1 MNNMT
6 HLGMGKLNPEIN
18 PLNEVKDDLS
28 LPLQERVVNVLK
40 SIYDPEIPVDI
51 YELGLIYLIDTT
63 PAGEVKVNMT
73 LTSPA
78 CPVAGSLPGQ
88 VQDRIAALP
97 GVKSAKVELVW
108 DPPWSQERMSESAK
122 LELGFF

>member
-6 HLGMGKLNPEIN
+6 HLGMGKLNSELN
-18 PLNEVKDDLS
+18 PLNEVNDDPS
-28 LPLQERVVNVLK
+28 LPLQERIVNALK

-63 PAGEVKVNMT
+63 PDGVVKVNMT

-88 VQDRIAALP
+88 VQERIAALP

-108 DPPWSQERMSESAK
+108 DPPWSQDRMSESAK

>member
-1 MNNMT
+1 MNDLA
-6 HLGMGKLNPEIN
+6 HLGMGKLNPELN
-18 PLNEVKDDLS
+18 SLNEVKDDPT
-28 LPLQERVVNVLK
+28 LPLRERVVNVLK

-51 YELGLIYLIDTT
+51 FELGLIYLIDATSEGDVT
-63 PAGEVKVNMT
+63 VNMT

-88 VQDRIAALP
+88 VQERLAALP

-108 DPPWSQERMSESAK
+108 DPPWTQERMSETAK

>member
-1 MNNMT
+1 MNHLT
-6 HLGMGKLNPEIN
+6 HLGMGKLNPEMN
-18 PLNEVKDDLS
+18 GLNEVKDDPS
-28 LPLQERVVNVLK
+28 LPLQDRVVNVLK

-51 YELGLIYLIDTT
+51 YELGLIYLVDTT
-63 PAGEVKVNMT
+63 PQGDVQVNMT

-88 VQDRIAALP
+88 VQERIAALP
-97 GVKSAKVELVW
+97 GVKSAKVDLVW
-108 DPPWSQERMSESAK
+108 DPPWSQERMSEAAK

>member
-1 MNNMT
+1 MNHMT
-6 HLGMGKLNPEIN
+6 HLGMGKLNPEVN
-18 PLNEVKDDLS
+18 PLNEVKDDPS
-28 LPLQERVVNVLK
+28 LPLSERVVNVLR

-51 YELGLIYLIDTT
+51 YELGLIYLVDTT
-63 PAGEVKVNMT
+63 PEGDVHINMT

-88 VQDRIAALP
+88 VQDRVAALP

-108 DPPWSQERMSESAK
+108 DPPWSQERMSETAK